1 MLEDMMS
8 KLLEM
13 QQKMES
19 QKKVNANIIDEIK
32 SSDSNIQISI
42 NANREIVDLKIQKE
56 MLEDVEMLQDIL
68 ISTINKAIQVADK
81 RNEEQMEGVAK
92 GMIPGLPF

>member
-1 MLEDMMS
+1 MMS

-81 RNEEQMEGVAK
+81 RNEEQMAGVAK

>member
-81 RNEEQMEGVAK
+81 RNEEQMAGVAK